1 MTLPPESADPA
12 ASALPPRPREVRLS
26 AALPRRPTEPA
37 PWQRVWRGA
46 GLLAAIG
53 LLLAYFT
60 VPRASNP
67 SKEFAQLAPLPVR
80 VDPARTPNGEFD
92 AAWTAGLSAY
102 GKGDY
107 RKAERSFRR
116 ALDIQAARAEVYL
129 YLGSSLLLR
138 HEVESAVEAL
148 SMAVSLAAA
157 PEYWEESRWQLAQGF
172 LLEGNPDAAVSLL
185 REVVRDGRRH
195 QVDANA
201 QLEKLTPLRTRRN

>member
-1 MTLPPESADPA
+1 MILPPESADSA
-12 ASALPPRPREVRLS
+12 AGEVSPRPREVRLS

-67 SKEFAQLAPLPVR
+67 SKEFALLAPLPVR
-80 VDPARTPNGEFD
+80 VDPGRTPSGEFD
-92 AAWTAGLSAY
+92 VAWTAGLTAY
-102 GKGDY
+102 GQGDY

-116 ALDIQAARAEVYL
+116 ALEIEAARAEAYL
-129 YLGSSLLLR
+129 YLGSTLLLR
-138 HEVESAVEAL
+138 HEVDSAVEAL

-185 REVVRDGRRH
+185 REVARDGRRH
-195 QVDANA
+195 QADANE
-201 QLEKLTPLRTRRN
+201 QLAKLTPLRSRRN